1 MTRNAI
7 RFKEK
12 AFRVEEDAPSFE
24 STFQGIR
31 KSIQRSA
38 KVFDLQGHFPAVVEQ
53 NHSIV

>member
-1 MTRNAI
+1 MTRKAIRFEENAI
-7 RFKEK
+7 R
-12 AFRVEEDAPSFE
+12 VDGDAPSFE

-31 KSIQRSA
+31 KSMRRSA